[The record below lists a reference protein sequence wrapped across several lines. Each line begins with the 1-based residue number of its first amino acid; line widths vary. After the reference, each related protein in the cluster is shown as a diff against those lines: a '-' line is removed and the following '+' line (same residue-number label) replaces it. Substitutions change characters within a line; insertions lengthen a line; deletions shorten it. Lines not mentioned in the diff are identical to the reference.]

1 MGVAASHIDHTMV
14 PYVRKSFAKHFK
26 KGMKFL
32 EHQPDYEV
40 TDKNRSITDPLY
52 CNHPEVYKY
61 ALELTV
67 EETKQAAEAMYHNLK
82 YWGDPVVMQG
92 T

>member
-1 MGVAASHIDHTMV
+1 MGVAASHLDWSMV

-26 KGMKFL
+26 HGMKYI
-32 EHQPDYEV
+32 EHQSDFEV

-52 CNHPEVYKY
+52 CSHPEAYGY
-61 ALELTV
+61 ALDMTI

-82 YWGDPVVMQG
+82 YWGDPAVM
-92 T
+92 